1 MLLRGIRPTARGA
14 TSTDSICIRIQD
26 TMREKWAVVTGGARN
41 IGQEIGR
48 RLLEDG
54 FRVIAMDIVRPE
66 DTDLQAD
73 AMLVDLSDRKAAEAA
88 FAKIAATHPVTAL
101 VNNVGIVRP
110 AEFDTVKIDDFET
123 VLNLNTRTALIA
135 AKALVPGMRALG
147 GGRIVMNTSRV
158 TLGKEAR
165 SLYSASKGAL
175 QSMAR
180 TWALEL
186 ARDQI
191 TVNCVA
197 PGPIATSVFWQNN
210 PPEADYTRNL
220 IASVPVQRMGKPE
233 DVANAVSFF
242 CDARSGFVTGQTLY
256 VCGGVTVG

>member
-1 MLLRGIRPTARGA
+1 M
-14 TSTDSICIRIQD
+14 
-26 TMREKWAVVTGGARN
+26 VTGGARN
-41 IGQEIGR
+41 IGLAISQ
-48 RLLEDG
+48 RLARDG
-54 FRVIAMDIVRPE
+54 FRVIVLDIDEPE
-66 DTDLQAD
+66 DPALRLD
-73 AMLVDLSDRKAAEAA
+73 AIRVDLSDRTAAAIA
-88 FAKIAATHPVTAL
+88 FDEVASSYAVKVL

-110 AEFDTVKIDDFET
+110 ALFDDIDPDDFDR

-135 AKALVPGMRALG
+135 AQALVPVMRGLG

-158 TLGKEAR
+158 TLGKAAR
-165 SLYSASKGAL
+165 SIYSASKGAL

-197 PGPIATSVFWQNN
+197 PGPIATTAFWQNN
-210 PPEADYTRNL
+210 PPEAVLTRDL
-220 IASVPVQRMGKPE
+220 IAAIPLQRMGSPG

-242 CDARSGFVTGQTLY
+242 CAPEAGFVTGQTLF

>member
-1 MLLRGIRPTARGA
+1 M
-14 TSTDSICIRIQD
+14 
-26 TMREKWAVVTGGARN
+26 VTGGARN
-41 IGQEIGR
+41 IGLAISQ
-48 RLLEDG
+48 RLARDG
-54 FRVIAMDIVRPE
+54 FRVIVLDIDEPE
-66 DTDLQAD
+66 DPALSLD
-73 AMLVDLSDRKAAEAA
+73 AIRVDLSDRTAAAIA
-88 FAKIAATHPVTAL
+88 FDEVASSYAVKVL

-110 AEFDTVKIDDFET
+110 ALFDDIDPDDFDR

-135 AKALVPGMRALG
+135 AQALVPVMRGLG

-158 TLGKEAR
+158 TLGKAAR
-165 SLYSASKGAL
+165 SVYSASKGAL

-197 PGPIATSVFWQNN
+197 PGPIATTAFWQNN
-210 PPEADYTRNL
+210 PPEAVLTRDL
-220 IASVPVQRMGKPE
+220 IAAIPLQRMGSPE

-242 CDARSGFVTGQTLY
+242 CAPEAGFVTGQTLF